1 MKKSATAAFAGFV
14 ILGSIMAV
22 GGARAYEYP
31 LQFTPNAGAR
41 GLVVAG
47 YQFVGKTVIG
57 NCSYYTQHSGSGRG
71 GGYKIYT
78 THYDQTCTWDLYGN
92 LLSVKTG
99 APVVPAPLSSSGTQT
114 IYAKR
119 VGGYTGADSALPLG
133 GFVFT
138 KGPHYSWTTSNAYQV
153 LAQQTPYTFTA
164 TMESDGEA
172 ALNVKKVEASAL
184 ASTVTVNSTSCA
196 GKIKP
201 HYTCDVTVTLDPSR
215 LSSPTGLAYDTL
227 TIALTTNSRQVQNFV
242 QSYTISV
249 RVPVD
254 GPEN

>member
-1 MKKSATAAFAGFV
+1 MKQFGTSASFGLIV
-14 ILGSIMAV
+14 LGSLAAA
-22 GGARAYEYP
+22 GAAKAYEYP

-47 YQFVGKTVIG
+47 YQFAGKTVIG
-57 NCSYYTQHSGSGRG
+57 NCSYYTEHSGSGRG

-92 LLSVKTG
+92 LLNVKAG
-99 APVVPAPLSSSGTQT
+99 APTVPAPLSSNGTET
-114 IYAKR
+114 IYAQR
-119 VGGYTGADSALPLG
+119 VGGYTGTDNALPGG

-153 LAQQTPYTFTA
+153 LSQQTPYTFTA
-164 TMESDGEA
+164 TLQSDGET
-172 ALNVKKVEASAL
+172 ALNIRKVEASSL
-184 ASTVTVNSTSCA
+184 ASAVTVNNTNCL

-201 HYTCDVTVTLDPSR
+201 GFACDVTVTLDPSR

-227 TIALTTNSRQVQNFV
+227 TIALTTNSKQVQNFV

-254 GPEN
+254 GPGN